1 MKRFQSVTW
10 FGSVSYC
17 KFKSEKVKTESLCPA
32 CDGEMVKSFY
42 VGKRHI
48 VKDIG
53 SADYVPL
60 FVDDEFDANGEPNFV
75 DVVGGRFG

>member
-1 MKRFQSVTW
+1 MR
-10 FGSVSYC
+10 
-17 KFKSEKVKTESLCPA
+17 A
-32 CDGEMVKSFY
+32 REMVKSFH

-75 DVVGGRFG
+75 DVLGGRFG